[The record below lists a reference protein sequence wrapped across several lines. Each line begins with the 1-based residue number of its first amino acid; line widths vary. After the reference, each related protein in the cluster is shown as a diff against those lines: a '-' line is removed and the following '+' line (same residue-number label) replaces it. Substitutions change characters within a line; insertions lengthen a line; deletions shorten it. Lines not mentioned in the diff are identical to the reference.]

1 MFYKNSI
8 NQRETKEII
17 VTLDDFN
24 KNISENY
31 TNDIQKPSIY
41 YNFKIENGCLE
52 DGYGV
57 QDMTVRAEEYG
68 PTDEVVKKELA
79 STEIEKIWAF
89 MWFDYSENKL
99 DANMIYLDQDHQI
112 VMFYDSD
119 LNGYVYYTGIKFNAM
134 PNMFFYRSKNNNVII
149 FSSSSDDVSVLY
161 SGGALKTYS
170 SVPKLSSICVH
181 ENCFYAIEAEND
193 ATLLYAQNVDVEKF
207 NSVVFN
213 KYVFSGGEGGRLQKL
228 FSLNDYVYL
237 FRDNGIVKI
246 YPFAGDKDLS
256 ITHVYYSSFYIMPE
270 TIQRCGDVI
279 LFLTTEGLF
288 AFDGNKVKSIDLE
301 IFKKLDIVNFKTFA
315 SAVHAGKYFLACKLK
330 FDGEDKVFCENSQ
343 SGYKN
348 NIVIV
353 YDVENN
359 TTEIIRGIDV
369 RGFTAFESD
378 KVNKLTCNFYNDNKH
393 RIGEFTQD
401 GKIFDVVAPKK
412 WESDWSDFGYI
423 GKKKI
428 LRNVQLI
435 SKGNCKLKI
444 ESENDLKIFDI
455 VASENA
461 QKINI
466 NMKGK
471 KFKIS
476 FIAESSG
483 QKIIKPEFK
492 VEVLLWK

>member
-17 VTLDDFN
+17 VTLDDFD

-57 QDMTVRAEEYG
+57 QDMTVRIEEDG
-68 PTDEVVKKELA
+68 PVNEVVKKNLT
-79 STEIEKIWAF
+79 STEIEKIWSF
-89 MWFDYSENKL
+89 MWFNYSTNQI
-99 DANMIYLDQDHQI
+99 DANMIYLDEEHQI
-112 VMFYDSD
+112 VLFYDSD
-119 LNGYVYYTGIKFNAM
+119 FNGHVNYTGIKFNAM
-134 PNMFFYRSKNNNVII
+134 PNLFFYRSSSNNVII
-149 FSSSSDDVSVLY
+149 FSSSEDDVSVLH
-161 SGGALKTYS
+161 SNCVLKKYS
-170 SVPKLSSICVH
+170 SVPKMSSICVH
-181 ENCFYAIEAEND
+181 ENCFYAIKAESD
-193 ATLLYAQNVDVEKF
+193 ATLLYSQNVDVENF

-213 KYVFSGGEGGRLQKL
+213 EYVFSGGEGGRLQKL

-256 ITHVYYSSFYIMPE
+256 ITHIYYSSFYIIPE

-288 AFDGNKVKSIDLE
+288 SFDGSKVKPINAD
-301 IFKKLDIVNFKTFA
+301 IFKQLDMLNFQTFT

-330 FDGEDKVFCENSQ
+330 FNDEDKVFCESSQ

-348 NIVIV
+348 NIVIA
-353 YDVENN
+353 YDVKNN

-369 RGFTAFESD
+369 RGFTVFESE
-378 KVNKLTCNFYNDNKH
+378 KVNKLTCNFYNDNKN

-401 GKIFDVVAPKK
+401 GKIFDIVAPKK

-444 ESENDLKIFDI
+444 ESENHFKMFDI

-471 KFKIS
+471 RFKIS

-492 VEVLLWK
+492 VEVLL